1 MRQSL
6 PTLIFQQI
14 LLIAK
19 NRNFLL
25 TKSIPKEIEETIL
38 DILNED
44 PTIEKVLDFKSAVL
58 DIDKYLIKCDVEFNA
73 SALMKEFDNHHFL
86 KNEYEEVKESYENF
100 MKFSVDYMDRVPR
113 LVGRRIDEIEKRIRA
128 KVPEAVFIDI
138 EIN

>member
-1 MRQSL
+1 
-6 PTLIFQQI
+6 
-14 LLIAK
+14 
-19 NRNFLL
+19 
-25 TKSIPKEIEETIL
+25 
-38 DILNED
+38 
-44 PTIEKVLDFKSAVL
+44 
-58 DIDKYLIKCDVEFNA
+58 
-73 SALMKEFDNHHFL
+73 MKEFDNHHFL